1 MSAAPRPVAG
11 GGAGDV
17 FKWICLGVAVVF
29 LSVALWMLND
39 VRLHV
44 RRSAEVVEDSGRVV
58 HQAGEVVNNDL
69 PEIVQRSRETSKV
82 VSDALPEVVERVERT
97 TEVVAELSEDLKQ
110 LKELAGVS
118 HVPRDRSVVAYADSV
133 LKRIESSAGEIGVKK
148 NVGSGLK
155 NVRPAADWVREERR
169 EAAFLAV
176 LGKSKKQMLDG
187 IVRTKWGTSWFIQA
201 PGQKPVRLLDWLKE
215 NHPETRELLAQ

>member
-1 MSAAPRPVAG
+1 M
-11 GGAGDV
+11 
-17 FKWICLGVAVVF
+17 FKWACLGVAVAF
-29 LSVALWMLND
+29 LSAIVWMIND

-44 RRSAEVVEDSGRVV
+44 RKSAQVVEDSGKVV
-58 HQAGEVVNNDL
+58 DQAGKVVKNDL

-82 VSDALPEVVERVERT
+82 VSDALPEVVDRVEKT

-110 LKELAGVS
+110 LKELAGIS
-118 HVPRDRSVVAYADSV
+118 QVPRDKSVVAYAESV
-133 LKRIESSAGEIGVKK
+133 LKLIESSGGEIGVRK

-155 NVRPAADWVREERR
+155 NLRPAADWVREERR

-187 IVRTKWGTSWFIQA
+187 IVKTKLGFSWYVQL
-201 PGQKPVRLLDWLKE
+201 PGKKPMTLLAWLKE
-215 NHPETRELLAQ
+215 NHAETKELVP